1 MKLFKEELVNKLS
14 QLVELGPEEIEE
26 LLEVP
31 PEPDMGDLAFPC
43 FKLAKIKKKSPADIA
58 LDLERD
64 INALKSE
71 YFEAV
76 KAVGPYL
83 NVFFSK
89 EKLAEVTVKKV
100 IDEGEKY
107 GSSDEG
113 EGKTVVIDFS
123 SPNIAKP
130 FGVGHLRS
138 TVIGNALYN
147 IYEKLGYEVIG
158 INHLGDWG
166 TQFGKLI
173 SAYLKWGDEEKL
185 NEDPIDY
192 LYSLY
197 TRYHQE
203 EENSP
208 ELEEEGR
215 EWFRRLE
222 NNDEKAVSLWEKFKD
237 LSIEEFKRIYE
248 RLGVSFDIYRGEAYY
263 NKFLDETITEI
274 ERSEV
279 SRYSEGALVV
289 DLGEDIPPC
298 LLKKR
303 DGATLYA
310 TRDICAAIKRYE
322 EYKFD
327 KCLYVVGDDQKL
339 HFRQVFETLEKLGY
353 EFASLCEHI
362 PFGLIRFKD
371 GKMSTRAGNIIFL
384 EDVLDKASALALEI
398 IKEKNPNLENKEE
411 ISEMVGVG
419 AVIFGD
425 LSNDRVKEVTFDWE
439 KILDFNGET
448 APYLQYTHARICSVL
463 RRAEKDRIINNLN
476 ILTGEYEQE
485 VIKKLASY
493 EENIRRAK
501 ELNKPH
507 ILARYLLDLAR
518 VYNRFY
524 NKCPILNEKED
535 TMEARLAL
543 CEGVRQVLKDGLSI
557 MGIKAPKAM

>member
-1 MKLFKEELVNKLS
+1 MKLFKEELENKLS
-14 QLVELGPEEIEE
+14 QAVELGSEEIEE

-43 FKLAKIKKKSPADIA
+43 FKLAKIKNKSPADIA

-89 EKLAEVTVKKV
+89 EKLAEVTIKKV
-100 IDEGEKY
+100 IDEGERY

-203 EENSP
+203 EEYSP

-222 NNDEKAVSLWEKFKD
+222 NNDDKAVSLWEKFRE

-248 RLGVSFDIYRGEAYY
+248 RLGVSFDSYRGEAYY
-263 NKFLDETITEI
+263 NKYLDETISEI
-274 ERSEV
+274 EKSEV

-289 DLGEDIPPC
+289 DLGEEIPPC

-322 EYKFD
+322 EYQFD

-353 EFASLCEHI
+353 EFAPLCEHI

-419 AVIFGD
+419 AIIFGD

-463 RRAEKDRIINNLN
+463 KRAEKDRVTKNLN

-485 VIKKLASY
+485 VIKKLANY
-493 EENIRRAK
+493 EENIRRAR

-535 TMEARLAL
+535 IKEARLAL